1 MGHVSGA
8 GCGAANGA
16 EGARLG
22 GGVGSGGV
30 PSWALRLSSR
40 WIGRWPCGWREGVG
54 REGATGRGGLRAGG
68 MMQSTARGQAN
79 PSLHLTRAFG
89 ALLYRGSLHCR
100 GAVYTWGCTPHGA
113 GR

>member
-8 GCGAANGA
+8 ARGPANGGRGCAVGGRGRKRWDSVVGA
-16 EGARLG
+16 EAELAMDRAL
-22 GGVGSGGV
+22 
-30 PSWALRLSSR
+30 ALRSAG
-40 WIGRWPCGWREGVG
+40 GRWAREGDG
-54 REGATGRGGLRAGG
+54 SRGVEAGG

-79 PSLHLTRAFG
+79 PSLHLTRACG